1 MNPPPV
7 PQISVVAVR
16 SPRRKRSIVSELF
29 GLVSSLAIVGL
40 ICCGVYFG
48 VTSNKPFMKGAE
60 AGPPVVM
67 KPRAHTAKPI
77 IPDGGGKVA
86 ETVEQTTH
94 EQPVLEKGT
103 SDFEGSDP
111 TKQQDKEIAGPDA
124 LVHESLK
131 AAKQGMFGK
140 ANDLA
145 DEARQLAYDHPAA
158 TGAWY
163 LAAYAEKY
171 PDLADEALEKLN
183 GDDVY
188 LGPKYGRAAFV
199 EREGDI
205 YKFRW
210 RGGKLELTLAEL
222 QKMDDVR
229 FEMTRKFLDNADL
242 TANHLILAAVHYL
255 KNIDETGRYNFKQP
269 EKCLEAAVARC
280 EKAAGRGDEAAE
292 HAEHMLGLFAWLESE
307 PKAMPLKRTVRG
319 PSSR

>member
-1 MNPPPV
+1 MNPPSLPPV
-7 PQISVVAVR
+7 IVTIQKP
-16 SPRRKRSIVSELF
+16 PRRKRSIVSQLF

-48 VTSNKPFMKGAE
+48 ITSNRPFMEGATT
-60 AGPPVVM
+60 GTLGVVNR
-67 KPRAHTAKPI
+67 PTQIARPI
-77 IPDGGGKVA
+77 TPNGGGRA
-86 ETVEQTTH
+86 
-94 EQPVLEKGT
+94 EQPVKQATHEVPILEKGT

-111 TKQQDKEIAGPDA
+111 KKQQDKEIAGPDA

-158 TGAWY
+158 MGAWY

-171 PDLADEALEKLN
+171 PSLADEALEKLN

-210 RGGKLELTLAEL
+210 RGGKLDLTLAEL
-222 QKMDDVR
+222 KKMDEVR
-229 FEMTRKFLDNADL
+229 FEMTRKFLDNADF
-242 TANHLILAAVHYL
+242 TANHLILAAVHHL

-280 EKAAGRGDEAAE
+280 KKAAGRGDEAAE
-292 HAEHMLGLFAWLESE
+292 HAEHMLGLFAWLEPKPGGNESE
-307 PKAMPLKRTVRG
+307 SGK
-319 PSSR
+319 